1 MKQLIQILFLLF
13 MSDIGTS
20 TAQQSVPFEGA
31 FGTADGFLQGSYDAI
46 QIKIDGIT
54 YYCSDVS
61 IILSPNNIGGLG
73 YPSLFIRPLNDD
85 DPVIECS
92 RKLFMFDPSRY
103 GFAE

>member
-13 MSDIGTS
+13 MSGIGTS
-20 TAQQSVPFEGA
+20 AAQQSVPFEGA
-31 FGTADGFLQGSYDAI
+31 FGTTDGFLQGSYDAI

-61 IILSPNNIGGLG
+61 IILSPTNIVDGL
-73 YPSLFIRPLNDD
+73 YPSLFIESLDD
-85 DPVIECS
+85 NPVIECS